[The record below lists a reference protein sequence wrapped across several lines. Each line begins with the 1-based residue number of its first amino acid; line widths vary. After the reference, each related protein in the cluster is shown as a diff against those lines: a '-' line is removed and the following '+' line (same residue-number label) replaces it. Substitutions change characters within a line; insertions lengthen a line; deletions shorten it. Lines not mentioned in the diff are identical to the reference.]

1 MNLHFSGLCKSYIG
15 KKVFENISGQINPQD
30 RIGLI
35 GANGVGKTTLAR
47 LLAGREACDTGEI
60 SYSPSYMETLYIE
73 QYPIFDSDI
82 SVYGEVPRVVPNDN
96 NNIKDIKT
104 IVERALNRVGLSKDK
119 WEQKAETLS
128 GGEKTKLLLCKA
140 MVSHFDLLILDEP
153 TNHLDMDSYGW
164 LEEFAQDIGKPML
177 VISHDRFSLDNVVNR
192 IWELTSRG
200 LKAYEGNYS
209 AYRIQKEI
217 ELGSLAREYDKQQTK
232 IEHLKQVINQRKG
245 WYNSAHK
252 SAGQNDFYRAKA
264 KKHANVLKAKERE
277 LERIEK
283 ARIDKP
289 QKPVSPA
296 FEVINKNI
304 TGRKLPPFLV
314 QGKNPC
320 KNFGEKLLLDDISF
334 NIKRRDKI
342 ALIGRN
348 GVGKTT
354 FLKVVCGIDKD
365 YGGTVTINPSVKI
378 GYFAQEF
385 DDLDNGAAI
394 LDDVLAVG
402 AGAEDARLLLAGL
415 LFRGDDVYK
424 RIANLSM
431 EEKGRVA
438 FAKLILSG
446 ANLLVLDEPTNYM
459 DIQSKE
465 KIEKVLDEFGGS
477 IVFVTHGRYFI
488 NELANRIFVI
498 DNQKLYCYDGSYE
511 YYMTKRREQKAKEEI
526 GVEYRHLA
534 DNIRRL
540 ECELAFLGG
549 KLNETQD
556 EEEKE
561 RLNRRFLEAAKELK
575 RNKEYLKGP
584 ELNN

>member
-1 MNLHFSGLCKSYIG
+1 MNLHFSGLCKSYNG
-15 KKVFENISGQINPQD
+15 KKVFEDISGQINPRD

-47 LLAGREACDTGEI
+47 LLAGQEICDAGQI
-60 SYSPSYMETLYIE
+60 SYSPSYMEILYIE
-73 QYPIFDSDI
+73 QYPVFDADI
-82 SVYGEVPRVVPNDN
+82 AVYEEMSKAVSNSNGD
-96 NNIKDIKT
+96 IKDIKA
-104 IVERALNRVGLSKDK
+104 IVERALNRVGLSRDK
-119 WEQKAETLS
+119 WQQKAETLS

-140 MVSHFDLLILDEP
+140 VVTPFDLLILDEP
-153 TNHLDMDSYGW
+153 TNHLDMESCGW
-164 LEEFAQDIGKPML
+164 LEEFVRDIGKPML
-177 VISHDRFSLDNVVNR
+177 VISHDRFFLDNVANR
-192 IWELTSRG
+192 IWELTPQG
-200 LKAYEGNYS
+200 LRAYEGNYS

-217 ELGSLAREYDKQQTK
+217 EIESIAREYDKQQTK

-245 WYNSAHK
+245 WYDSAHK

-304 TGRKLPPFLV
+304 TGRKLPPYLV
-314 QGKNPC
+314 QGRKLS
-320 KNFGEKLLLDDISF
+320 KGFGEKLLLDDISF

-348 GVGKTT
+348 GVGKTS
-354 FLKVVCGIDKD
+354 FLKLICGIDKD
-365 YGGTVTINPSVKI
+365 YEGTVTVSPSVKI

-385 DDLDNGAAI
+385 ENLNNEAAV
-394 LDDVLAVG
+394 LDDVLTVG
-402 AGAEDARLLLAGL
+402 SRTEDARLLLAGL

-424 RIANLSM
+424 RIGSLSM
-431 EEKGRVA
+431 GEKGRVA
-438 FAKLILSG
+438 FAKLMLSG

-477 IVFVTHGRYFI
+477 IIFVTHDRYFI

-498 DNQKLYCYDGSYE
+498 DDRKLYCYDGSYD
-511 YYMTKRREQKAKEEI
+511 KRREQRAEEEK
-526 GVEYRHLA
+526 GDEYRRLA
-534 DNIRRL
+534 DNITRL

-549 KLNETQD
+549 KLNEARD

-561 RLNRRFLEAAKELK
+561 ELNRRFLEVARELNE
-575 RNKEYLKGP
+575 NKECIKGL
-584 ELNN
+584 E

>member
-1 MNLHFSGLCKSYIG
+1 MNLHFSGLCKSYNG
-15 KKVFENISGQINPQD
+15 KKVFEDISGQINPRD

-47 LLAGREACDTGEI
+47 LLAGQEICDAGQI
-60 SYSPSYMETLYIE
+60 SYSPSYMEILYIE
-73 QYPIFDSDI
+73 QYPVFDADI
-82 SVYGEVPRVVPNDN
+82 AVYEEMSKAVSNSNGD
-96 NNIKDIKT
+96 IKDIKA
-104 IVERALNRVGLSKDK
+104 IVERALNRVGLSRDK
-119 WEQKAETLS
+119 WQQKAETLS

-140 MVSHFDLLILDEP
+140 VVTPFDLLILDEP
-153 TNHLDMDSYGW
+153 TNHLDMESCGW
-164 LEEFAQDIGKPML
+164 LEEFVRDIGKPML
-177 VISHDRFSLDNVVNR
+177 VISHDRFFLDNVANR
-192 IWELTSRG
+192 IWELTPQG
-200 LKAYEGNYS
+200 LRAYEGNYS

-217 ELGSLAREYDKQQTK
+217 EIESIAREYDKQQTK

-245 WYNSAHK
+245 WYDSAHK

-304 TGRKLPPFLV
+304 TGRKLPPYLV
-314 QGKNPC
+314 QGRKLS
-320 KNFGEKLLLDDISF
+320 KGFGEKLLLDDISF

-348 GVGKTT
+348 GVGKTS
-354 FLKVVCGIDKD
+354 FLKLICGIDKD
-365 YGGTVTINPSVKI
+365 YEGTVTVSPSVKI

-385 DDLDNGAAI
+385 ENLNNEAAV
-394 LDDVLAVG
+394 LDDVLTVG
-402 AGAEDARLLLAGL
+402 SRTEDARLLLAGL

-424 RIANLSM
+424 RIGSLSM
-431 EEKGRVA
+431 GEKGRVA
-438 FAKLILSG
+438 FAKLMLSG

-477 IVFVTHGRYFI
+477 IIFVTHDRYFI

-498 DNQKLYCYDGSYE
+498 DDRKLYCYDGSYE
-511 YYMTKRREQKAKEEI
+511 YYMAKRREQRAEEEK
-526 GVEYRHLA
+526 GDEYRRLA
-534 DNIRRL
+534 DNITRL

-549 KLNETQD
+549 KLNEARD

-561 RLNRRFLEAAKELK
+561 ELNRRFLEVARELNE
-575 RNKEYLKGP
+575 NKECIKGL
-584 ELNN
+584 E